1 MIWSWSIRVI
11 EADLTVASYGFAL
24 TSVRGNSRVKRSLD
38 GHRAESAQGGM
49 VHGERVSDGCTDCKV
64 SGVSGTPAKAP
75 DNEIRKRE
83 KNLFAAGE
91 INILICRDQ

>member
-1 MIWSWSIRVI
+1 MVRSIRVI

-24 TSVRGNSRVKRSLD
+24 TSVCGSSRVKRHRPLSSRD
-38 GHRAESAQGGM
+38 EHRRESVPGHGASVPDVRA
-49 VHGERVSDGCTDCKV
+49 DCKV
-64 SGVSGTPAKAP
+64 SEVSGTPAKAP